1 MADIAT
7 AGSTSSPSHP
17 IPRTSTDHNASS
29 SFSSLKE
36 KVARALSPNRYSGD
50 AVGRGSVGMSFV
62 EERGRQPGHVVST
75 GRGGAGNL
83 VSHVA
88 TDVDMTPGVERGR
101 ELSPQ
106 ALGDHADAKEE
117 ALQEKLISDARG
129 RQADGPISTGR
140 GGVGNISRS
149 RSRSQARTEGGRE
162 GSALGLGRRTTHEM
176 THGGRGGFGN
186 ILEERDSVDAEKQAA
201 HDAYEADVLAKH
213 NTAEATHPHAYATGK
228 GGLGNVHT
236 PAPGEPDLGQL
247 SLEEREEKEAH
258 AKIHAG
264 EKDHWVPAG
273 RGGAGNMYR
282 ARSDQSPA
290 GDERG
295 RDAHKGGV
303 LGTVLR
309 SISRATGREKSSDQA
324 RD

>member
-1 MADIAT
+1 
-7 AGSTSSPSHP
+7 
-17 IPRTSTDHNASS
+17 
-29 SFSSLKE
+29 
-36 KVARALSPNRYSGD
+36 
-50 AVGRGSVGMSFV
+50 MSFV

-106 ALGDHADAKEE
+106 ALGDHVTHSGRGGVGNIRHSSHSRTRDELKADAKEE